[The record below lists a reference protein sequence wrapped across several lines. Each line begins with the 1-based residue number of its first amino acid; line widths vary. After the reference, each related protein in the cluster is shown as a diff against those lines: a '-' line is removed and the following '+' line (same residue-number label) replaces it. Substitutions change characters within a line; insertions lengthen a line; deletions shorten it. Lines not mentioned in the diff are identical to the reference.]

1 MTIIIYRKTK
11 LTSRIYLL
19 FNVELM
25 VKKTTFLA
33 RSNLKKWKVDP
44 RWANLRHKLV
54 SPSFKLAEELCVY
67 ISGTWCEDLLYL
79 YDHSV
84 HSVLR
89 SANCII
95 CICKL
100 FSLSSSKHL
109 ISSVF
114 LLSEVVW
121 QALAST
127 SCFRTP
133 SVFLSWMLFLFIAI
147 HLLSHQQP
155 VTQRDKWEYFLLC
168 PCSEV
173 AGLMS
178 IAQV

>member
-19 FNVELM
+19 FNVALM

-79 YDHSV
+79 YYHSV

-133 SVFLSWMLFLFIAI
+133 SFYLGCSFCL
-147 HLLSHQQP
+147 LLS
-155 VTQRDKWEYFLLC
+155 TSWAINSL
-168 PCSEV
+168 
-173 AGLMS
+173 
-178 IAQV
+178 